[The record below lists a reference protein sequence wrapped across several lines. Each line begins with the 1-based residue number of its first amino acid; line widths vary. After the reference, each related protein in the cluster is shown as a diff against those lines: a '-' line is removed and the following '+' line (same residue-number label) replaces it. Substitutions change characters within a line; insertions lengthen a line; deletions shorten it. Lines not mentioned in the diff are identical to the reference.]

1 MPWWLAAVA
10 SAHVPVIYVVGPTE
24 DWCATIN
31 GTIGNDLVMLLPGEY
46 RGPCV
51 ITADLSDVPVEE
63 TLLVSFDPADPAVFT
78 GSDADFVLSID
89 GQRLVVWQ
97 LVFRGLGPGVDA
109 VRVGPMVR
117 TWIRAST
124 FDSVETAVRQVG
136 DVGELLV
143 TQNHFVDVGTGVVIG
158 CAGGACSAPAFEVHD
173 NWFERTALAFDVATG
188 STGTFTDDVVTGAGT
203 ALRTAGDVAV
213 TGAWFQSAGP
223 AVDATAGTLTL
234 GSSVV
239 AGDVTGA
246 RDAVVVVT
254 GSTVAGAVSLAAPG
268 SVLRGSALDRA
279 PTRGDLEGTVVCDDA
294 TSCFTDAA
302 AFDFY
307 PPPGSALRAA
317 GQADPLAPLDWCGVT
332 RPAAPTAGAWQ
343 AVGPASAGGLG
354 SAFKD
359 DLPCPEPGTSAHSG
373 EHTGTAPEDHTGLP
387 TTSTTGTTP
396 TTDGAPVVAASPA
409 TGCGCGTTSPGND
422 VLVHIAPR

>member
-188 STGTFTDDVVTGAGT
+188 STGTRASRSTPPATCGWWTAPTTCSSTSRPADDSLPGG
-203 ALRTAGDVAV
+203 G
-213 TGAWFQSAGP
+213 GP
-223 AVDATAGTLTL
+223 AGRAQ
-234 GSSVV
+234 
-239 AGDVTGA
+239 
-246 RDAVVVVT
+246 
-254 GSTVAGAVSLAAPG
+254 VS
-268 SVLRGSALDRA
+268 
-279 PTRGDLEGTVVCDDA
+279 E
-294 TSCFTDAA
+294 
-302 AFDFY
+302 
-307 PPPGSALRAA
+307 PPPKYRPTSSQVHWLRMDSRSPNSR
-317 GQADPLAPLDWCGVT
+317 QAF
-332 RPAAPTAGAWQ
+332 
-343 AVGPASAGGLG
+343 AS
-354 SAFKD
+354 SR
-359 DLPCPEPGTSAHSG
+359 SG
-373 EHTGTAPEDHTGLP
+373 FVCRE
-387 TTSTTGTTP
+387 
-396 TTDGAPVVAASPA
+396 
-409 TGCGCGTTSPGND
+409 
-422 VLVHIAPR
+422 